1 MDKCGRPLVKE
12 LHALWTDGFLL
23 SINSQTVKIRVAL
36 LASVCDIPATG
47 KIGGFCGHNSKQ
59 ACWKCKKE
67 FPYAE
72 EIDRVDFSG
81 VEIGDLRQHDEHKR
95 NGKSTLSAVS
105 ATQRKDLELE
115 VGARFTQLFFSA
127 IL

>member
-1 MDKCGRPLVKE
+1 M
-12 LHALWTDGFLL
+12 
-23 SINSQTVKIRVAL
+23 AL

-47 KIGGFCGHNSKQ
+47 KVGGFCGHNSKQ

-115 VGARFTQLFFSA
+115 VGARFTQLFFLLYYDSIRFA
-127 IL
+127 IIDPMHNLLLGTSKRVFKKA